1 VRVTAVIGVVLLAL
15 GGCGGRSEPAPTPT
29 ASAPVN
35 QALRCEPWPDGQ
47 RPPGGARLAQSAE
60 QSLPGTTDRAL
71 GSPVSVVVGNACV
84 VLPARDQV
92 IGLYCGAAEDAAAPL
107 PCLVGE
113 ECAIGSIMVT
123 DVARFEQADG
133 VATCAT
139 FENWSRTA
147 PRSIVVWAKTR

>member
-1 VRVTAVIGVVLLAL
+1 VRATATIGVILLAL
-15 GGCGGRSEPAPTPT
+15 GGCGGSSTPGSAAPPPA
-29 ASAPVN
+29 S

-47 RPPGGARLAQSAE
+47 RPSGGARLAQSAE
-60 QSLPGTTDRAL
+60 QSLPGTTDSAL

-92 IGLYCGAAEDAAAPL
+92 VGLYCGAAEDAGAPL

-147 PRSIVVWAKTR
+147 PRSIVLWARTR